1 VSYNWDSGFYS
12 RASALKFS
20 LPDGQ
25 VRVKF
30 EERWHIPIIGIGMVY
45 CSLREITYSSLGAES
60 DCLATKYIL
69 AVTSFW
75 KTDFF

>member
-25 VRVKF
+25 VKVKF
-30 EERWHIPIIGIGMVY
+30 EERWHIPIIGIG
-45 CSLREITYSSLGAES
+45 LE
-60 DCLATKYIL
+60 LA
-69 AVTSFW
+69 SNW
-75 KTDFF
+75 G